1 MLSWTNHPFDA
12 GYVIRSKVL
21 TNVSYPAVQH
31 PCFNPVTDK
40 LAGWATDTIL
50 CAPVWHKNRVYAA
63 ISIFNKR
70 PEEGQKS
77 YDAVFDVV
85 DREFVHVLLAGVGK
99 IIRNCQ
105 AFQEWN
111 YMCNNSQLLSNLTTF
126 FASDKSDVYNV
137 LNVFLQRVRILLDAH
152 RATLFMTDVTLP
164 PEERTFI
171 TGFFGS
177 ANVNTISGTTQPPKD
192 TGSFLAASTTGSA
205 PFKISRGL
213 AWASCAEKAV
223 VNIPDAWEDH
233 RFDNSFDLKT
243 GFRTRS
249 MLVVPILSRRNELL
263 GCCQLINKGQEGDV
277 FTQSDIN
284 FVQVFSAQAS
294 LGIENSFENL
304 RLGKHLLYPR
314 SKEQADEE
322 LQSTLEVAQSSTV
335 AERIL
340 IWQVDGKNSLTFP
353 FKNVRERFDISC
365 VFALKDKVC
374 SGYEAQ
380 FSIALSSSNPS
391 FLLLLLLR
399 CFYQGLPTH
408 CASTGNLICQ
418 RFAIENPNFSPRFA
432 VFILFFSYPSS
443 ICPNAPLHPQV
454 RRDHRI

>member
-1 MLSWTNHPFDA
+1 MTL
-12 GYVIRSKVL
+12 GQ
-21 TNVSYPAVQH
+21 VQH

-70 PEEGQKS
+70 PEEGQNS

-126 FASDKSDVYNV
+126 FASDKGDVYNV
-137 LNVFLQRVRILLDAH
+137 LNVFLQRVSSLPTHLRTKIVTLGQVRILLDAH
-152 RATLFMTDVTLP
+152 RATLFMTDVALP
-164 PEERTFI
+164 PDERTFI

-192 TGSFLAASTTGSA
+192 TGSFLAASTTGTA

-213 AWASCAEKAV
+213 AWASCAEKCV
-223 VNIPDAWEDH
+223 VNIPDAWEDK

-322 LQSTLEVAQSSTV
+322 LQSTLDVAQSSTV

-340 IWQVDGKNSLTFP
+340 IWQVDGVNSIVFP
-353 FKNVRERFDISC
+353 FKNVRERFDLSC
-365 VFALKDKVC
+365 VFELKEKVRSRTLQLDFSFFAHLTPSLLISAT
-374 SGYEAQ
+374 SG
-380 FSIALSSSNPS
+380 IANSLCEHRKPH
-391 FLLLLLLR
+391 
-399 CFYQGLPTH
+399 LPTL
-408 CASTGNLICQ
+408 CN
-418 RFAIENPNFSPRFA
+418 
-432 VFILFFSYPSS
+432 
-443 ICPNAPLHPQV
+443 
-454 RRDHRI
+454 

>member
-1 MLSWTNHPFDA
+1 VAA

-21 TNVSYPAVQH
+21 TNVSYPAMQH
-31 PCFNPVTDK
+31 PCYNPATDK
-40 LAGWATDTIL
+40 LSGWATDTIL
-50 CAPVWHKNRVYAA
+50 CAPVWHKNKVYAA

-70 PEEGQKS
+70 PEVGQQS

-85 DREFVHVLLAGVGK
+85 DREFVHVLLAGVDK

-111 YMCNNSQLLSNLTTF
+111 YMCNNSQLLSNLTSF

-152 RATLFMTDVTLP
+152 RATLFLTDVTLP
-164 PEERTFI
+164 PEDRTFI

-177 ANVNTISGTTQPPKD
+177 ASVNTISGTSLPPKD
-192 TGSFLAASTTGSA
+192 TGSFLVATSAGAA

-213 AWASCAEKAV
+213 AWASCEDKSV
-223 VNIPDAWEDH
+223 LNIPDAWEDK

-263 GCCQLINKGQEGDV
+263 GCCQLINKGKEGDR
-277 FTQSDIN
+277 FNQSDIN
-284 FVQVFSAQAS
+284 FVKVFCAQAS

-304 RLGKHLLYPR
+304 RLGKHLQFPKT
-314 SKEQADEE
+314 KEQASEE
-322 LQSTLEVAQSSTV
+322 LQSTLDVAQSSTM

-340 IWQVDGKNSLTFP
+340 IWQVDSENKVIFP
-353 FKNVRERFDISC
+353 FKNVRQKYDSNF
-365 VFALKDKVC
+365 VFNLKEKV
-374 SGYEAQ
+374 G
-380 FSIALSSSNPS
+380 I
-391 FLLLLLLR
+391 
-399 CFYQGLPTH
+399 
-408 CASTGNLICQ
+408 
-418 RFAIENPNFSPRFA
+418 
-432 VFILFFSYPSS
+432 
-443 ICPNAPLHPQV
+443 
-454 RRDHRI
+454 